1 MRGDL
6 GIEEEERPG
15 QLGVTMDGLRADSQ
29 DSAAITV
36 AVAVAFA
43 VDALIDTGEHKVAV
57 VNDAVRARNEGQQ
70 SDHQRS
76 SFNAESGREKRRTTC
91 SIQLNIKA

>member
-15 QLGVTMDGLRADSQ
+15 QLGVTMDGLCADSQ

-36 AVAVAFA
+36 AVAVAVA

-57 VNDAVRARNEGQQ
+57 VIDAVRARNEGQQ
-70 SDHQRS
+70 SVQRS

-91 SIQLNIKA
+91 PIQLNIKA

>member
-29 DSAAITV
+29 DSAAV
-36 AVAVAFA
+36 A
-43 VDALIDTGEHKVAV
+43 VDAMIDTGEHKVAV
-57 VNDAVRARNEGQQ
+57 VIDAVRARNEGQQ
-70 SDHQRS
+70 SVQRS

>member
-29 DSAAITV
+29 DSAAV
-36 AVAVAFA
+36 A
-43 VDALIDTGEHKVAV
+43 VDAMIDTGEHKVAV
-57 VNDAVRARNEGQQ
+57 VIDAVRARNEGQQ